1 MNRLLA
7 AACLMVCCVGF
18 CRRRFFE
25 LGRDPEYSVYLSVAL
40 QSTLPSSFVIETLQ
54 PTLTYLRTTL
64 PNARIGIK
72 CMSPAELH
80 EAVRLQNVHAF
91 IAEAGIFADL
101 QSQGLAEQL
110 AAYRSADATDPAYVS
125 GMAVVRPKK
134 VFCSRS

>member
-1 MNRLLA
+1 MATLRQATL
-7 AACLMVCCVGF
+7 F
-18 CRRRFFE
+18 
-25 LGRDPEYSVYLSVAL
+25 
-40 QSTLPSSFVIETLQ
+40 TLPDGIYPDGGNLYFRVRNQGRTREFLYRCTIKGK
-54 PTLTYLRTTL
+54 PTFRSLGS
-64 PNARIGIK
+64 NARIGIK

-80 EAVRLQNVHAF
+80 EAVRPQNVHAF

-110 AAYRSADATDPAYVS
+110 AANRSADATDPAYVS

>member
-1 MNRLLA
+1 M
-7 AACLMVCCVGF
+7 
-18 CRRRFFE
+18 
-25 LGRDPEYSVYLSVAL
+25 
-40 QSTLPSSFVIETLQ
+40 LPSSFVIETLQ

-125 GMAVVRPKK
+125 GMVVVRPKK

>member
-1 MNRLLA
+1 M
-7 AACLMVCCVGF
+7 
-18 CRRRFFE
+18 
-25 LGRDPEYSVYLSVAL
+25 
-40 QSTLPSSFVIETLQ
+40 
-54 PTLTYLRTTL
+54 LTYLRTTL

-110 AAYRSADATDPAYVS
+110 AANRSADATDPAYVS